1 MRKPYET
8 VREDECL
15 RKQLSAKSRTR
26 TKKGKKREIK
36 GPRKKV
42 PSEFQRTGNQIC

>member
-8 VREDECL
+8 VRKDECL

-26 TKKGKKREIK
+26 TEKDKKREIK
-36 GPRKKV
+36 GPEKN
-42 PSEFQRTGNQIC
+42 TI